1 MSVPSATPKP
11 VMIFGADGI
20 SGNPAQL
27 TSAPADTDA
36 NSATNE
42 GLLTLAYLYGYNGAT
57 WDRIR
62 IANTFFTASVT
73 AAGST
78 AVWTPGA
85 GNLFR
90 LMGFSISVAGTL
102 AAAGIQVLELLDGA
116 TVFKNFNTYL
126 SATPS
131 NATVFAEDMG
141 QGYLSIAAAN
151 VLNIHLGTAMAT
163 GAVTINV
170 WGTQGASA

>member
-11 VMIFGADGI
+11 VLIFGSS
-20 SGNPAQL
+20 SGGGSTPIEFQELDSDAVPA
-27 TSAPADTDA
+27 TDSGVPTA
-36 NSATNE
+36 SF
-42 GLLTLAYLYGYNGAT
+42 LYGFNGAT

-62 IANTFFTASVT
+62 IANTFLTVSAT

-78 AVWTPGA
+78 VVWTPGA

-126 SATPS
+126 SATPA

-141 QGYLSIAAAN
+141 QGYLSIATAN

-170 WGTQGASA
+170 WGTQGATA